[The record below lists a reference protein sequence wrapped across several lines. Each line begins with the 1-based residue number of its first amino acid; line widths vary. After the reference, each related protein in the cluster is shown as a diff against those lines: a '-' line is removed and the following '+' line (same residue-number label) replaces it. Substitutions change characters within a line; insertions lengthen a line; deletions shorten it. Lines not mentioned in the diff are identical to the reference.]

1 MDDEAAVLWVD
12 EDVLVLCEAAKGFVD
27 RDTRGG
33 DDSGARGRGGRVG
46 GEDKEAEA
54 GGEDDEGRRV
64 VSLWEGCTRTS
75 QLQDRCLDGEATRRR
90 TARWTAEKAAMLDRT
105 GTWWT
110 RVRWWSL
117 VTVLSS
123 RRVSLLQQG
132 GEWVSGCVWRRGGT
146 QWSGELT

>member
-27 RDTRGG
+27 RDARAG

-64 VSLWEGCTRTS
+64 VSLWEGCTRES
-75 QLQDRCLDGEATRRR
+75 AAGQMSGWGGDAT
-90 TARWTAEKAAMLDRT
+90 THLEVD
-105 GTWWT
+105 
-110 RVRWWSL
+110 
-117 VTVLSS
+117 
-123 RRVSLLQQG
+123 G
-132 GEWVSGCVWRRGGT
+132 GEGGDAR
-146 QWSGELT
+146 QDGDLVDEGEVVVVGDGAEF